1 MITASQLL
9 LVGLPVVLASI
20 LAIVACVYAALA
32 VRELERNVVELARG
46 RAAIERR
53 VEKLELLART
63 SVVVG
68 RPVDGRIYLDGAA
81 RVERLVR

>member
-68 RPVDGRIYLDGAA
+68 RPVDGPIYLAGAA